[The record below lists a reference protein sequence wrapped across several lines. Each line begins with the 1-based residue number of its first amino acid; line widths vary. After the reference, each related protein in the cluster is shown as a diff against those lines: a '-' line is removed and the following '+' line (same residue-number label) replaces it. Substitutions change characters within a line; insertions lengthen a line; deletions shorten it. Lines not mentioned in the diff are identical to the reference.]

1 MMNCITLV
9 GRLCA
14 DPDIRNTTTGKVVAG
29 LRIAVDRRGREKE
42 TDFFEASAFGQ
53 TASFAGDYLRKGRL
67 VAIVGKLRTREY
79 EAKDGTKRKVY
90 EILVDDLTPLDKAK
104 EGDPGG
110 FTASSAAPK
119 PVADSDIEDPFAE

>member
-14 DPDIRNTTTGKVVAG
+14 DPDIRNTANGKVVAG

-67 VAIVGKLRTREY
+67 VAVVGKLRTREY

-90 EILVDDLTPLDKAK
+90 EIVVDDLTPLDKAK

-110 FTASSAAPK
+110 FTAASATPK
-119 PVADSDIEDPFAE
+119 PVATEDIEDPFA